1 MRKQADSKGWV
12 KERAQAERKAVE
24 KVTQKVANAASDNA
38 AVAQRIKAKLLR
50 KLEAEIDR
58 LPDSVGSGTINS
70 VVESIPGQKGTRTRK
85 EVSKEYKL
93 KDLAAA
99 YKALT
104 DDMNLNSSSEPVR
117 IVIDV

>member
-1 MRKQADSKGWV
+1 MQKAHR
-12 KERAQAERKAVE
+12 ERWKAERDKVISKASAQIQ
-24 KVTQKVANAASDNA
+24 QKAAGAISDNA
-38 AVAQRIKAKLLR
+38 AVAQRIKAKLLK
-50 KLEAEIDR
+50 KLEEEIDR
-58 LPDSVGSGTINS
+58 LPDSMGSGTISS
-70 VVESIPGQKGTRTRK
+70 VVESVPGQKGTRTRK

-104 DDMNLNSSSEPVR
+104 DDMNLNNSSEPVR